1 MKAKITINEADL
13 SNKDFLNKTTR
24 KRDEKNK
31 FFYEVYK
38 KQYSD
43 WKNILI
49 QELKLSNNKCI
60 LTYIMFITVEVYIK
74 AELIKTFNIDDM
86 HRSVK
91 EISYKST
98 KKNFVLGQI
107 DHDLNSFFKFI
118 DDNQDNPMLKN
129 LIKLL
134 IIRDKIELLELGDK
148 ITNDYMSLRYNYNK
162 QGDLLIENNV
172 LEKEYKEKIEE
183 VIKYVI

>member
-1 MKAKITINEADL
+1 MKVRITINEADL
-13 SNKDFLNKTTR
+13 NNTEFLNKATR
-24 KRDEKNK
+24 ERDEKNK
-31 FFYEVYK
+31 VFYGVYK

-43 WKNILI
+43 WKNILV
-49 QELKLSNNKCI
+49 QELKLSNNKSI

-74 AELIKTFNIDDM
+74 AELIKTFNLDDV

-91 EISYKST
+91 EIIYRPK
-98 KKNFVLGQI
+98 KKNFVLNQVN
-107 DHDLNSFFKFI
+107 HDINYFFKFI
-118 DDNQDNPMLKN
+118 DDNHDNPMLKN

-134 IIRDKIELLELGDK
+134 IIRDKIELLELDNK
-148 ITNDYMSLRYNYNK
+148 IKNDYVSLRYNYNK
-162 QGDLLIENNV
+162 QGDFLIEDNI